1 MVTAPEFFLHAFP
14 AGGKAGCEGAAQGEE
29 NSGRRITSSAA
40 FGKAIQKR
48 RKDLKYTQEYI
59 SEVTGLSASFISNL
73 ENGKKTTELEKAIM
87 LANVLGLD
95 IDLSVRGQ

>member
-1 MVTAPEFFLHAFP
+1 M
-14 AGGKAGCEGAAQGEE
+14 K
-29 NSGRRITSSAA
+29 ITSSAA

-73 ENGKKTTELEKAIM
+73 EAWIS
-87 LANVLGLD
+87 
-95 IDLSVRGQ
+95 ISVSGDSDGEIYE

>member
-1 MVTAPEFFLHAFP
+1 M
-14 AGGKAGCEGAAQGEE
+14 KI
-29 NSGRRITSSAA
+29 NSSAS
-40 FGKAIQKR
+40 FGKALQKR
-48 RKDLKYTQEYI
+48 TKELKYTQEYV

-95 IDLSVRGQ
+95 IDVSVRGQ

>member
-1 MVTAPEFFLHAFP
+1 M
-14 AGGKAGCEGAAQGEE
+14 K
-29 NSGRRITSSAA
+29 ITSSAA

-48 RKDLKYTQEYI
+48 RKALKYTQEYI

>member
-1 MVTAPEFFLHAFP
+1 M
-14 AGGKAGCEGAAQGEE
+14 KI
-29 NSGRRITSSAA
+29 NSSAS
-40 FGKAIQKR
+40 FGKALQKR
-48 RKDLKYTQEYI
+48 RKELKYTQEYV

-95 IDLSVRGQ
+95 IDVSVRGQ

>member
-1 MVTAPEFFLHAFP
+1 M
-14 AGGKAGCEGAAQGEE
+14 K
-29 NSGRRITSSAA
+29 IDSSAS
-40 FGKAIQKR
+40 FGKALQKR
-48 RKDLKYTQEYI
+48 RKELKYTQEYV

-95 IDLSVRGQ
+95 IDVSVRGQ

>member
-1 MVTAPEFFLHAFP
+1 M
-14 AGGKAGCEGAAQGEE
+14 KI
-29 NSGRRITSSAA
+29 NSSAS
-40 FGKAIQKR
+40 FGKALKKR
-48 RKDLKYTQEYI
+48 RKELKYTQEYV

-95 IDLSVRGQ
+95 IDVSVRGQ

>member
-1 MVTAPEFFLHAFP
+1 M
-14 AGGKAGCEGAAQGEE
+14 K
-29 NSGRRITSSAA
+29 ITSSAS